1 MEDYIKDFI
10 TTFAESKGITMDQ
23 LISIELGQ
31 KLKYVYLDG
40 NSVHMVEEFFNNAN
54 NE

>member
-1 MEDYIKDFI
+1 MKDFVI
-10 TTFAESKGITMDQ
+10 TFAENKGITMDQ
-23 LISIELGQ
+23 LISIEIGQ

-40 NSVHMVEEFFNNAN
+40 NSVHMVEEFFNNGTS